1 MKPTLISTDNPQ
13 SRVLVLQGF
22 WKKYCLTGGKCGDFF
37 QNPQGLT
44 LRDNR
49 TRDYLRPLKSGLDE
63 ID

>member
-22 WKKYCLTGGKCGDFF
+22 SENYYPNAVRRGEFSE
-37 QNPQGLT
+37 NPQGLT
-44 LRDNR
+44 LQDNR